1 MTLTRAILLFF
12 AVTIRCAYA
21 EAPKPMVDYVLALT
35 EAAAI
40 LNVCFESPAY
50 EQLDDTAALR
60 FFDLTMRL
68 TSLVKRISDR
78 YDDEALYID
87 FEVGRVMMSS
97 GPALQRYVQVKYQF
111 CSDSLFD
118 EMGAYVSETESQLNQ
133 FLDR

>member
-21 EAPKPMVDYVLALT
+21 EAPKPMVDNVLALT
-35 EAAAI
+35 EAAAV

-50 EQLDDTAALR
+50 EQLDTSAAMQ
-60 FFDLTMRL
+60 FHDLTMRL

-87 FEVGRVMMSS
+87 FEVGRVRMSS
-97 GPALQRYVQVKYQF
+97 GPALQRYVQEKYQF
-111 CSDSLFD
+111 CSDALLD
-118 EMGAYVSETESQLNQ
+118 EMEAYVSETESQLNQ